1 MANINRRTLLTL
13 AGAAAIGAVAY
24 PLIRNELGATSA
36 AVAPGSLG
44 SLKVGY
50 LPITDSAPLL
60 VAHADGIYT
69 QNGFNVDTPVKF
81 PAWPALTEAFLAGQ
95 VDVVHLLMPL
105 ALNLKFGKNQD
116 IKIVSWNHTNGSALT
131 VSKEIDSISDLAG
144 KTVAIPLEFSIH
156 NVVLQQMLRANNL
169 TAIFD
174 GKPSAAE
181 STVKLVNLPPAEMP
195 AALAGKSIQGFIVA
209 EPFNAL
215 VETKGIGKILRFT
228 GDVWKEHACCVTV
241 VRGELVKDSPEI
253 AQGLVNSVAS
263 AQLSISSD
271 RNAAAKTLADGYLP
285 QGEAAISRALTEYGS
300 EYDAIT
306 KNAKWNSERI
316 SFQPYPFPSYTEEL
330 VNQLKVTKFSA
341 GVDRKWITSLDA
353 KTAHSQVVA
362 DGLALT
368 AIEKLGGLDKFNLP
382 KDLTRTEVI
391 SA

>member
-1 MANINRRTLLTL
+1 VTSINRRTLIKL

-24 PLIRNELGATSA
+24 PLVRNEFGTTA
-36 AVAPGSLG
+36 APVVPGSLG
-44 SLKVGY
+44 SLNVGY

-60 VAHADGIYT
+60 VAHANGDYT
-69 QNGFNVDTPVKF
+69 QNGFNVETPVQF

-131 VSKEIDSISDLAG
+131 VSNEINSIADLAG
-144 KTVAIPLEFSIH
+144 KTIAIPLEFSLH
-156 NVVLQQMLRANNL
+156 NVVLQQVLRANNL
-169 TAIFD
+169 VAIFD
-174 GKPSAAE
+174 GDASVTE

-195 AALAGKSIQGFIVA
+195 AALAGKSISGFIVA

-241 VRGELVKDSPEI
+241 VRGELVNDSPEI

-263 AQLSISSD
+263 AQLSISND
-271 RNAAAKTLADGYLP
+271 RNAAAKSLANGYLP
-285 QGEAAISRALTEYGS
+285 QGEEAISRALTAYGS
-300 EYDAIT
+300 EYDAII
-306 KNAKWNSERI
+306 KNPDWNSERI
-316 SFQPYPFPSYTEEL
+316 SFQPYAFPSYTEEL
-330 VNQLKVTKFSA
+330 VNQLKVTKFSQGA
-341 GVDRKWITSLDA
+341 DINWIKSLDP
-353 KTAHSQVVA
+353 KSAHSQVVA
-362 DGLALT
+362 EGLALT
-368 AIEKLGGLDKFNLP
+368 AIESLGGLGKFNLP
-382 KDLTRTEVI
+382 SDLTRTEVI

>member
-1 MANINRRTLLTL
+1 MTTIDRRTLIKF
-13 AGAAAIGAVAY
+13 AGAAAVGTIAY
-24 PLIRNELGATSA
+24 PLIRNEFGATSA
-36 AVAPGSLG
+36 PVVPGSLG
-44 SLKVGY
+44 TLNVGY

-60 VAHADGIYT
+60 VAHANGDYA
-69 QNGFNVDTPVKF
+69 QNGFNVNTPVQF

-131 VSKEIDSISDLAG
+131 VSKEINSISDLAG
-144 KTVAIPLEFSIH
+144 KTIAIPLEFSIH
-156 NVVLQQMLRANNL
+156 NVVLQQMIRANNL

-174 GKPSAAE
+174 GEASVAD

-241 VRGELVKDSPEI
+241 VRGELVNDSPEI

-263 AQLSISSD
+263 AQLSISND
-271 RNAAAKTLADGYLP
+271 RTAASKTLANGYLP
-285 QGEAAISRALTEYGS
+285 QGEEAISRALTVYGS
-300 EYDAIT
+300 EYDAII
-306 KNAKWNSERI
+306 KNPDWNSERI
-316 SFQPYPFPSYTEEL
+316 SFQPYAFPSYTEEL

-341 GVDRKWITSLDA
+341 GVDSKWITSLDS
-353 KTAHSQVVA
+353 KSAHSQVVA
-362 DGLALT
+362 EGLALT
-368 AIEKLGGLDKFNLP
+368 AIESLGGREKFNLP
-382 KDLTRTEVI
+382 NDLTRTEVI